1 MVEIRKENIMV
12 IDANTMCDIEDLK
25 LIEEDGEYFLDISI
39 LIDSRFET
47 GRYKCIAK
55 LPIIQSRFSV
65 LEDRYEGKMIDL
77 GFGNLPCIGGMG
89 YETIKQK
96 EQIMTLN
103 EIEKKLGYKIKLVS
117 EK

>member
-1 MVEIRKENIMV
+1 MV

-47 GRYKCIAK
+47 GRYKAIAK

-77 GFGNLPCIGGMG
+77 GFGNLPCIGGL
-89 YETIKQK
+89 YQTIKKK
-96 EQIMTLN
+96 EQTMTLS
-103 EIEKKLGYKIKLVS
+103 EIEEKLGYKIKLVN
-117 EK
+117 EKES